1 MQSAFTQ
8 FRRQHS
14 RKRKYNAPVSIV
26 NSSQVLNAEK
36 YVQNF
41 LQLIKQ
47 GSAFICVVCNR
58 CLHKSNVV
66 SFVSEKYSSEISH
79 DVNTDVR
86 SFDEN
91 RYICRT
97 CNTKLTKNNVPCQA
111 VYNSL
116 ETDDMPDVNVCS
128 NRLELLLIYKRFL
141 FKKINVMVKG
151 QYPKLHGAVI
161 NVPVKADKT
170 YNFYQTLKTPFLSS
184 SRKNCI
190 LKEMCILSQYQDKKY
205 VMH

>member
-8 FRRQHS
+8 FRRQRS

-91 RYICRT
+91 RYNCRT

-116 ETDDMPDVNVCS
+116 ETDAMPDVHVCS
-128 NRLELLLIYKRFL
+128 SRLELLLIYKRFL

>member
-14 RKRKYNAPVSIV
+14 RKRKYNAPESIV

-58 CLHKSNVV
+58 RLHKSNVV
-66 SFVSEKYSSEISH
+66 SFVTEKYSSEISH

-97 CNTKLTKNNVPCQA
+97 CNTKLTKNNVLCQA

-116 ETDDMPDVNVCS
+116 ETDDMPDVHVCL
-128 NRLELLLIYKRFL
+128 NRLEILLICKRFL
-141 FKKINVMVKG
+141 FKKIIVMVKG

-170 YNFYQTLKTPFLSS
+170 HNFYQTLKTPF
-184 SRKNCI
+184 
-190 LKEMCILSQYQDKKY
+190 
-205 VMH
+205 